1 LDPDTLEALRANA
14 LFNGIPGEHLD
25 GVLRSLDAVRC
36 EDGHVIFEENE
47 PGDFTYL
54 IASGE
59 VRISKSL
66 ASDRKDRQEILAY
79 LEKGDFFGEMALYD
93 PAPRSARAVAV
104 GSCVLGRLSRDQLEQ
119 LSRVSPL
126 EVAGNLT
133 RGVIRRLR
141 DANQRHMQ
149 ELLDAERLTALGSM
163 ASTIIHDLTNPI
175 SQIRGAA
182 TMLER
187 GVSPERLPWIVGII
201 RGAVTRMLELTQD
214 LLQYSRGSAISLR
227 PEPISAEE
235 LMAGLR
241 AEILDDLRSRGYDV
255 REGVDADGPL
265 ELDWSRFRRV
275 LVNMLTNA
283 ADAMPDGGPITVS
296 LRLLERSVEFTVS
309 DEGCGIP
316 EEIVGKIFDPFFTR
330 GKPGG
335 TGLGMWISRAIV
347 EAHGGKIEV
356 ETANGKGC
364 RFTVG
369 LPQPIPRTG
378 GAL

>member
-1 LDPDTLEALRANA
+1 LDPDTLEALRSNV
-14 LFNGIPGEHLD
+14 LFSGIPGEHLD
-25 GVLRSLDAVRC
+25 DMLRSLDVVECAAS
-36 EDGHVIFEENE
+36 EVIFEEDE

-54 IASGE
+54 IAAGE
-59 VRISKSL
+59 VRISKSRGK
-66 ASDRKDRQEILAY
+66 AGADRQEILAY
-79 LEKGDFFGEMALYD
+79 LEQGDFFGEMALYD

-104 GSCVLGRLSRDQLEQ
+104 NGCVLGRLTREQLEQ
-119 LSRVSPL
+119 LTRVAPL
-126 EVAGNLT
+126 QVSGNLT

-141 DANQRHMQ
+141 DANERHIQ

-187 GVSPERLPWIVGII
+187 GISPERLPWIVGII
-201 RGAVTRMLELTQD
+201 RSAGTRMLELTQD
-214 LLQYSRGSAISLR
+214 LLQYSRGSAIALQPR
-227 PEPISAEE
+227 RISADE
-235 LMAGLR
+235 LMRDLR
-241 AEILDDLRSRGYDV
+241 TEILDDMQFRGYDV
-255 REGVDADGPL
+255 REEVDASEPL
-265 ELDWSRFRRV
+265 DLDWSRFRRV

-296 LRLLERSVEFTVS
+296 IRHLEGAAEFAVQ

-316 EEIVGKIFDPFFTR
+316 EEIVGRIFDPFFTR

-347 EAHGGKIEV
+347 EAHGGGIEV
-356 ETANGKGC
+356 DTAPGQGC
-364 RFTVG
+364 RFTIR

-378 GAL
+378 KSL